1 VNPARTILAVF
12 VGYLTLLIV
21 GVFGEIILLNVL
33 RGRQQNLGL
42 SAMVG
47 HETVALFAGIVAGAI
62 TARMAPSRGLSH
74 ASALSLTIISATVLA
89 TAISKPVHPT
99 YPTWYPYAL
108 ALLSGVGAFFG
119 GALASVRRSQEGI

>member
-1 VNPARTILAVF
+1 VNPARTVLAVF

-21 GVFGEIILLNVL
+21 GVFGEIVLLNVL
-33 RGRQQNLGL
+33 RARQQNL

-89 TAISKPVHPT
+89 TALSRPVHHS
-99 YPTWYPYAL
+99 YPAWYPYAL
-108 ALLSGVGAFFG
+108 AVLSGIGAFTG
-119 GALASVRRSQEGI
+119 GALASVHRSQL